1 MLKYL
6 MGMVHWL
13 FIVLKIIF
21 QSQKN
26 TTIFFWN
33 KIYKYFCI
41 TIISF
46 LYSHLY
52 LRKLILHYQ
61 YKYMKQNINL
71 TTLQKTVLITL
82 RILIGWHLLYE
93 GISKLLI
100 PNWSSASFLSES
112 KWILSGFSNWIV
124 THSEIL
130 QIADFLNMWGL
141 VAIGLGLIVG
151 LFTRAAAISG
161 AILLLI
167 YYLNNPPLIGL
178 EYTLPSEGSYLIVSK
193 TLIEAVALFLL
204 AVFPSG
210 YYAGLDRILF
220 GSYRSNHF

>member
-1 MLKYL
+1 
-6 MGMVHWL
+6 
-13 FIVLKIIF
+13 
-21 QSQKN
+21 
-26 TTIFFWN
+26 
-33 KIYKYFCI
+33 
-41 TIISF
+41 
-46 LYSHLY
+46 
-52 LRKLILHYQ
+52 
-61 YKYMKQNINL
+61 MKQNINL
-71 TTLQKTVLITL
+71 TTLQKTILITL

-93 GISKLLI
+93 GISKLLT

-124 THSEIL
+124 AHSEIL

-193 TLIEAVALFLL
+193 TLIEAVALVML

-210 YYAGLDRILF
+210 YYAGLDRIFF
-220 GSYRSNHF
+220 GSTRSNHL